1 MLPRPFVRLSHGPR
15 SADSSNS
22 PSIGNDKKITP
33 KHLPQVIV
41 GAEAKWQRRCA
52 VLTENVLA
60 FSAFHGLQAFPE
72 ESCVTLES
80 CK

>member
-1 MLPRPFVRLSHGPR
+1 M
-15 SADSSNS
+15 
-22 PSIGNDKKITP
+22 IKKIIP

-52 VLTENVLA
+52 VLTEKVLG